1 VRAGTQGHG
10 GKVSARVF
18 PELLGPGSRCARPGH
33 ESDGIRATG
42 IWSPDSLAALAPRN
56 DLPSGTW
63 RGCHQLVAV
72 GHPLPVIR
80 FFQREAFDDGFVAEP
95 LAQPVDGL
103 FGLGGAAIEQVG
115 EIRSLA
121 IIER

>member
-1 VRAGTQGHG
+1 M
-10 GKVSARVF
+10 
-18 PELLGPGSRCARPGH
+18 PSR
-33 ESDGIRATG
+33 
-42 IWSPDSLAALAPRN
+42 
-56 DLPSGTW
+56 TW
-63 RGCHQLVAV
+63 RGCRQLVAV

-95 LAQPVDGL
+95 LAQPVDRL

>member
-1 VRAGTQGHG
+1 M
-10 GKVSARVF
+10 
-18 PELLGPGSRCARPGH
+18 
-33 ESDGIRATG
+33 
-42 IWSPDSLAALAPRN
+42 
-56 DLPSGTW
+56 PSGTW

-95 LAQPVDGL
+95 LAQPVDRL